1 MELKSIKIENFTIL
15 KDIDVNLERCPVVI
29 YGDDIEIK
37 HILWSIILYIEG
49 YNIYYEKLKSEYNNS
64 TTLNV
69 KENDILTMYIN
80 GAYTVKS
87 LLSMSNDVPS
97 FVGKFNING
106 NTNEI
111 NIRLTPYN
119 ILIVDD
125 MENNTNDIDKIDYIH
140 MYNLCPFYDGLYNNN
155 NIYNC
160 IKNIRMSYITLDDMC
175 KEEINNYMKIIF
187 DDIVIENDVNNIY
200 IKINNKK
207 MEIMFQTNDVQKV
220 FTSLI
225 LLYKLICRGNQIKY
239 YLIEEP
245 EMYLSYYKMKKYI
258 SILKDICNIYD
269 VNLIMGTNDNYIIG
283 NTETVEN
290 ISNIVYVVNNIKK
303 IKIKS
308 STIDDIK
315 YIDREY
321 LLIVE
326 GSDEI
331 GANGFFTK
339 LRNVYPILENFYM
352 IVYNRINEDVLMAR
366 LSEKYKVIIY
376 ITDAEFKP
384 RNIINMYNSKIKETM
399 INVYN
404 IVTDLPSSESYL
416 ILDYFK
422 KSKKEDVMVKLNDYF
437 KKVEHKEI
445 YIEGLKKVIIN
456 VDKCLEEG
464 ERIWN
469 KVLLEIKKEF
479 PDYDLIIS
487 VIHGHS
493 WVKMIRD
500 GRYIDI
506 HINNSKDW
514 YKKTDFKNFDP
525 SVKSFL
531 DNIINNISIVIE

>member
-1 MELKSIKIENFTIL
+1 
-15 KDIDVNLERCPVVI
+15 
-29 YGDDIEIK
+29 
-37 HILWSIILYIEG
+37 
-49 YNIYYEKLKSEYNNS
+49 
-64 TTLNV
+64 
-69 KENDILTMYIN
+69 
-80 GAYTVKS
+80 
-87 LLSMSNDVPS
+87 
-97 FVGKFNING
+97 
-106 NTNEI
+106 
-111 NIRLTPYN
+111 
-119 ILIVDD
+119 
-125 MENNTNDIDKIDYIH
+125 
-140 MYNLCPFYDGLYNNN
+140 
-155 NIYNC
+155 
-160 IKNIRMSYITLDDMC
+160 
-175 KEEINNYMKIIF
+175 
-187 DDIVIENDVNNIY
+187 
-200 IKINNKK
+200 
-207 MEIMFQTNDVQKV
+207 
-220 FTSLI
+220 
-225 LLYKLICRGNQIKY
+225 
-239 YLIEEP
+239 
-245 EMYLSYYKMKKYI
+245 
-258 SILKDICNIYD
+258 
-269 VNLIMGTNDNYIIG
+269 
-283 NTETVEN
+283 
-290 ISNIVYVVNNIKK
+290 
-303 IKIKS
+303 
-308 STIDDIK
+308 
-315 YIDREY
+315 
-321 LLIVE
+321 
-326 GSDEI
+326 
-331 GANGFFTK
+331 
-339 LRNVYPILENFYM
+339 M

-493 WVKMIRD
+493 WVKIIRD

-531 DNIINNISIVIE
+531 DNIINNISIVIEWCYLL